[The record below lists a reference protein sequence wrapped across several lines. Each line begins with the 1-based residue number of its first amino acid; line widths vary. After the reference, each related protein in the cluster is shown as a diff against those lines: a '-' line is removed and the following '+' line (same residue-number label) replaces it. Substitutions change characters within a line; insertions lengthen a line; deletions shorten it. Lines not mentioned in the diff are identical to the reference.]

1 MPVEENLMQAIL
13 LTFGTAM
20 VPVLE
25 LRGAI
30 PVGVAAGLSP
40 AAACLVSILG
50 NMVPVPFILLLIRRI
65 FDWLRG
71 TRLFGPRID
80 WLERR
85 AHLKGRMVRK
95 YRLPGLIILVAIP
108 LPGTGA
114 WTGALV
120 AALLDIRMRHAL
132 PAIFLGV
139 VIAGAIVTTLTSSNQ
154 VRMVVSNSCSAM
166 WSSTF
171 CQTSDSEFTLHVPFP
186 LSDFILRASSGR
198 SKKYPEPL

>member
-1 MPVEENLMQAIL
+1 MDLFDTFFGELLM
-13 LTFGTAM
+13 TFLIAM

-30 PVGVAAGLSP
+30 PAGIAAGLPP
-40 AAACLVSILG
+40 AAAAAAAILG
-50 NMVPVPFILLLIRRI
+50 NLLPIPFLILLLRRI
-65 FDWLRG
+65 FGWLRKSSWV
-71 TRLFGPRID
+71 GPKID

-139 VIAGAIVTTLTSSNQ
+139 VIAGAIVAFFYTRHKKIKMGAMTDLAVMGLLLGQCIGTTLTYG
-154 VRMVVSNSCSAM
+154 VVQL
-166 WSSTF
+166 F
-171 CQTSDSEFTLHVPFP
+171 
-186 LSDFILRASSGR
+186 
-198 SKKYPEPL
+198 